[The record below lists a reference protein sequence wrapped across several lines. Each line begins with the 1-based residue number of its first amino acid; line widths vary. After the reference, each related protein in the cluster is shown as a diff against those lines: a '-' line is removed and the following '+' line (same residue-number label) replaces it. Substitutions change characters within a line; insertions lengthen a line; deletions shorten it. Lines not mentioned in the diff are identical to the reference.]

1 MPKILTIAAHSFI
14 QRQTPN
20 SRFGHFSGSVD
31 DLCRLVRD
39 HWSEQKPGYREGVIL
54 VPVPPAGFFSGTI
67 PLKVGMALTATY
79 EPRRESEEPR
89 LHVGYVPTISYPDG
103 TPYSIDYEAAK
114 APAVACDIVLY
125 ASTVLGEG
133 KVKENELP
141 AEEGNWEIVSI
152 NPRMC
157 LEDEP
162 IRPEALI
169 ANHLQESGG
178 TATNMTDAEFVDAL
192 RKSRAYWNHHV
203 DLG

>member
-1 MPKILTIAAHSFI
+1 MPKVLTIAAHSFI
-14 QRQTPN
+14 KRQTPN
-20 SRFGHFSGSVD
+20 SRFGHFNGSSE

-67 PLKVGMALTATY
+67 PLKVGMNLKATY
-79 EPRRESEEPR
+79 EPRREGEEPR
-89 LHVGYVPTISYPDG
+89 LHIGYVPTTTYPDG
-103 TPYSIDYEAAK
+103 SIDYEAAK
-114 APAVACDIVLY
+114 VPAVACDIVLY

-133 KVKENELP
+133 KENELP
-141 AEEGNWEIVSI
+141 SEEGNWEIVSI

-169 ANHLQESGG
+169 ANHLHESGG
-178 TATNMTDAEFVDAL
+178 TYTGMIDEDFVGAL